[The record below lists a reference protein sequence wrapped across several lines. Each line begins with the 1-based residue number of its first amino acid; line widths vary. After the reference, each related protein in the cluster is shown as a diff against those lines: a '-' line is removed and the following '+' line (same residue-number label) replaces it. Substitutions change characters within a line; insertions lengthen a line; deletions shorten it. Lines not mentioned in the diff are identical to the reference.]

1 MDYEKIDK
9 DYREQSIG
17 DINFKKGDKVYHKWF
32 GTGIFEGN
40 LTIMKAF
47 VIFVEGGLQRVQ
59 KRTLAL
65 YNEETHNKPKE
76 VKTRIKE
83 LSEYKKRLLERNNK
97 IKNY

>member
-1 MDYEKIDK
+1 LLS
-9 DYREQSIG
+9 R
-17 DINFKKGDKVYHKWF
+17 
-32 GTGIFEGN
+32 
-40 LTIMKAF
+40 
-47 VIFVEGGLQRVQ
+47 EGGLQRVQ

-97 IKNY
+97 IKELLDSGLKYYQ